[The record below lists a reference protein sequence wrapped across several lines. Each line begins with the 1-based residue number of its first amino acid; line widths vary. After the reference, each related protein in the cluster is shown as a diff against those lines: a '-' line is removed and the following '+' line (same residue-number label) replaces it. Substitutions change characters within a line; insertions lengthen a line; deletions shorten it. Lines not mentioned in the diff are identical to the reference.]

1 MQITDLRDHHATRT
15 RHERTTGLR
24 DDRTT
29 GLRDDRVRGTRDDRI
44 TEIVCDRLEIEPE
57 EIAET
62 DRFVEEHGADSLALI
77 GVLAALEKEFR
88 VTIDQNE
95 MPRMAHLAGV
105 RQVLA
110 ETAGW

>member
-1 MQITDLRDHHATRT
+1 MQTTEVRPFRITDDARQS
-15 RHERTTGLR
+15 
-24 DDRTT
+24 
-29 GLRDDRVRGTRDDRI
+29 RI
-44 TEIVCDRLEIEPE
+44 TDIVCDRLELEPDE
-57 EIAET
+57 LGER

-95 MPRMAHLAGV
+95 MPRMTHLAGV

>member
-1 MQITDLRDHHATRT
+1 MQTTDLRDDHSTRT
-15 RHERTTGLR
+15 RDHRVTG
-24 DDRTT
+24 
-29 GLRDDRVRGTRDDRI
+29 VRDDRI
-44 TEIVCDRLEIEPE
+44 TEIVCDRLEIEPG

>member
-1 MQITDLRDHHATRT
+1 MQTTVSRESHSTDHAR
-15 RHERTTGLR
+15 RTTHAAEAR
-24 DDRTT
+24 RN
-29 GLRDDRVRGTRDDRI
+29 RI
-44 TEIVCDRLEIEPE
+44 TEIVCDRLELEPE
-57 EIAET
+57 DLGEG
-62 DRFVEEHGADSLALI
+62 DLFVEEHGADSLALI

-95 MPRMAHLAGV
+95 MPRMTCLRGV

>member
-1 MQITDLRDHHATRT
+1 MQTTDVRQSRITDDARQ
-15 RHERTTGLR
+15 G
-24 DDRTT
+24 
-29 GLRDDRVRGTRDDRI
+29 RI
-44 TEIVCDRLEIEPE
+44 TDIVCDRLELEPE
-57 EIAET
+57 ELGER

-77 GVLAALEKEFR
+77 GVLAALEREFK

-95 MPRMAHLAGV
+95 MPRMTHLRGV